1 MSRSS
6 SFLLS
11 NPSNQ
16 DSFKQI
22 SAEGEF
28 LKSKEFMGSDYFQN
42 QNQHTSGLARYRSA
56 PSSLFATLL
65 DSNTDNSSSGDEAEA
80 FFSSLID
87 GPKNSDNQMQQQ
99 QYPMKQESG
108 VEVET
113 RPGFQTGGY
122 DSVVNGGGGSVVGS
136 YSVGMENQLSNG
148 NGNRNGSNLIRQSS
162 SPAGFFNGFGIMGE
176 VGNYRVQN
184 HAEVSSSSTRF
195 MPSIPENGNGND
207 SITPG
212 NNRLRNADSANSQEF
227 DAAYPH
233 DSWNDT
239 SFNTLKRNHNGDPK
253 MFSNFNELENQNG
266 EATKRTSGLVSHM
279 SLPKT
284 SAEMAVVENYLQ
296 FQQETT
302 VPCQV
307 RAKRGFA
314 THPRSIAERMRRTRI
329 SKNIKKLQ
337 DLFPDMDKQTN
348 TADMLDLAVDYI
360 KDLQKQVQALTDTK
374 GKCVCSSKS
383 QQKSPTT

>member
-16 DSFKQI
+16 TTLKQI
-22 SAEGEF
+22 SADGEF

-42 QNQHTSGLARYRSA
+42 QNQNQNQHASGLARYRSA
-56 PSSLFATLL
+56 PSSFLEALL

-80 FFSSLID
+80 FFSSLMD
-87 GPKNSDNQMQQQ
+87 GPKNNDNQM
-99 QYPMKQESG
+99 QYPMKQETG
-108 VEVET
+108 ADVAT
-113 RPGFQTGGY
+113 RPGFQNGY
-122 DSVVNGGGGSVVGS
+122 EGLVNGSGGSVVGS
-136 YSVGMENQLSNG
+136 YSVGLENQLSNG
-148 NGNRNGSNLIRQSS
+148 NGGRNGSNLIRQSS
-162 SPAGFFNGFGIMGE
+162 SPAGFFNGFCVMGE

-184 HAEVSSSSTRF
+184 HAEVSSSNSRF
-195 MPSIPENGNGND
+195 MPSIPENVNE
-207 SITPG
+207 SVAPG
-212 NNRLRNADSANSQEF
+212 NNQSRNGDSANGQEF
-227 DAAYPH
+227 EAAYPH

-239 SFNTLKRNHNGDPK
+239 SFNTLKRNSNGDPK
-253 MFSNFNELENQNG
+253 IFSNFNGLENQNG
-266 EATKRTSGLVSHM
+266 EARKRTSGLVSHM

-296 FQQETT
+296 FQQETII
-302 VPCQV
+302 PCQV

-360 KDLQKQVQALTDTK
+360 KNLQKQVQALTDK
-374 GKCVCSSKS
+374 KDKCVCSSKS
-383 QQKSPTT
+383 EQHTT